1 VWPGEDTIKRL
12 VQSASGLFIW
22 AATACRFIHK
32 GKRFATK
39 RLATI
44 LEGSSTSG
52 TVPEKHLNEIYITV
66 LSNSIYIND
75 TYEER
80 EELYST
86 LRYIVGSIVVLFSPL
101 SADPLSRLLHVD
113 IDQTLE
119 DLHSILDIP
128 EDRTRPLRLH
138 HPSFRDFLLSKDR
151 CTESNFW
158 VDEKQAHRT
167 LADRCIRLM
176 SAALKQDICGLSAPG
191 ILITDIERN
200 QVEQCLPSD
209 VQYAC
214 LYWVQHLQQSGSQLH
229 DGDQVHQF
237 LQKHLLHWLEALS
250 WMWKVS
256 EGILAISSL
265 ESIALV
271 SLLGHI
277 TRRLTKPLPDKRLSL
292 FICAYP

>member
-1 VWPGEDTIKRL
+1 
-12 VQSASGLFIW
+12 
-22 AATACRFIHK
+22 
-32 GKRFATK
+32 
-39 RLATI
+39 
-44 LEGSSTSG
+44 
-52 TVPEKHLNEIYITV
+52 VPEKHLNEIYITV

-113 IDQTLE
+113 VDQTLE

-138 HPSFRDFLLSKDR
+138 HPSFRDFLSKDR

-176 SAALKQDICGLSAPG
+176 SAALKQDICGLDAPG

-229 DGDQVHQF
+229 NGDQVHQF
-237 LQKHLLHWLEALS
+237 LQKASALLA
-250 WMWKVS
+250 
-256 EGILAISSL
+256 
-265 ESIALV
+265 
-271 SLLGHI
+271 
-277 TRRLTKPLPDKRLSL
+277 
-292 FICAYP
+292 